1 MIIMH
6 AQKMPTAVRLLGFSP
21 GVAVHLA
28 TLLAGAPRSGPLY
41 SCLHED
47 SLQEPDIVL
56 ADGGNPA
63 ALAWLDGMR
72 CAPPALVIGG
82 SPHADYAHLALPI
95 DPEQLHASLVRLL
108 AERRRALALLSA
120 RGEPLLAE
128 RRRRPRLGA
137 DAGCADGRQPPRDG
151 KVLIVDKGGAFR
163 DHLAGLVGD
172 GRLAIAWT
180 DSAPMAVRLCDE
192 TPVSLAM
199 INTATPGIDP
209 YGLSRNIKA
218 QDGAGRTAVV
228 LLVGRTF
235 NYDSTLAH
243 GAGVRGLLDKPVGDR
258 SLVCML
264 QRLTSLQ
271 DMPASVSS
279 AM

>member
-1 MIIMH
+1 MH
-6 AQKMPTAVRLLGFSP
+6 AQKTPTAVRLLGFAP
-21 GVAVHLA
+21 DIAAHLV

-41 SCLHED
+41 ACLHED

-56 ADGGNPA
+56 ADGTNAA

-72 CAPPALVIGG
+72 CAPPTLVIGG
-82 SPHADYAHLALPI
+82 LGHAGYDHLAHPI
-95 DPEQLHASLVRLL
+95 EAEQVYACMAKLL

-128 RRRRPRLGA
+128 RRRRPRLGP
-137 DAGCADGRQPPRDG
+137 DAGCADGRRPPRDG

-163 DHLAGLVGD
+163 DHLAGLVGN
-172 GRLAIAWT
+172 GRLSIAWT
-180 DSAPMAVRLCDE
+180 DSASMAVRLCDE

-199 INTATPGIDP
+199 INTAAPGIDP
-209 YGLSRNIKA
+209 YGLSRAIKA
-218 QDGAGRTAVV
+218 QEGAERTAVV
-228 LLVGRTF
+228 LLVGKTF
-235 NYDSTLAH
+235 SYDSTLAH

-258 SLVCML
+258 SLVAML
-264 QRLTSLQ
+264 QRLTSL
-271 DMPASVSS
+271 PGLPGS

>member
-1 MIIMH
+1 MH
-6 AQKMPTAVRLLGFSP
+6 AQKMPTAVRLLGFAP
-21 GVAVHLA
+21 GAAVHLA

-41 SCLHED
+41 ACLHED

-82 SPHADYAHLALPI
+82 GPHAGYPHLASPP
-95 DPEQLHASLVRLL
+95 DPEQLYACLVKLL
-108 AERRRALALLSA
+108 GERRRALALLSA
-120 RGEPLLAE
+120 RGAPLLAE
-128 RRRRPRLGA
+128 RRRRPRLGP

-163 DHLAGLVGD
+163 DHLAGLVGNA
-172 GRLAIAWT
+172 RLAIAWT
-180 DSAPMAVRLCDE
+180 DSGPMAVRLCDE

-209 YGLSRNIKA
+209 YGLSRSIKA

-264 QRLTSLQ
+264 QRLTSL
-271 DMPASVSS
+271 PELAAALSS

>member
-1 MIIMH
+1 MH
-6 AQKMPTAVRLLGFSP
+6 AQKTPTAVRLLGFSP
-21 GVAVHLA
+21 CATAHLA
-28 TLLAGAPRSGPLY
+28 TLLASAPRSGPLY
-41 SCLHED
+41 ACLHED

-56 ADGGNPA
+56 ADGTSPA

-72 CAPPALVIGG
+72 CPPPALVIGG
-82 SPHADYAHLALPI
+82 MARASYTQLSPPFEPDELYACM
-95 DPEQLHASLVRLL
+95 VKLL
-108 AERRRALALLSA
+108 AERRRALMLLSA

-128 RRRRPRLGA
+128 RRRRPRLGP
-137 DAGCADGRQPPRDG
+137 DAGCPSERQPPRDG

-163 DHLAGLVGD
+163 DHLAGLVGPS
-172 GRLAIAWT
+172 RLAIAWT

-199 INTATPGIDP
+199 INTAAPGIDP
-209 YGLSRNIKA
+209 YGLSRDIKA
-218 QDGAGRTAVV
+218 QQGAEKTAVV

-258 SLVCML
+258 SLVAML
-264 QRLTSLQ
+264 QRLASLPE
-271 DMPASVSS
+271 MPA
-279 AM
+279 

>member
-1 MIIMH
+1 MH
-6 AQKMPTAVRLLGFSP
+6 AQKTPIAVRLLGFAP
-21 GVAVHLA
+21 GAAMHLA
-28 TLLAGAPRSGPLY
+28 TLLAQAPRAEAQY
-41 SCLHED
+41 ACLHQD
-47 SLQEPDIVL
+47 SLQEPDLVL
-56 ADGGNPA
+56 VDGDSPA

-72 CAPPALVIGG
+72 CPPPALIVGG
-82 SPHADYAHLALPI
+82 PPHAEFAHLAHLPLPFEP
-95 DPEQLHASLVRLL
+95 DQLYARMVKLL

-128 RRRRPRLGA
+128 RRRHPRLGSQT
-137 DAGCADGRQPPRDG
+137 GCADGRRPPRDG

-163 DHLAGLVGD
+163 DHLAGLVGP

-192 TPVSLAM
+192 TPVSVAM
-199 INTATPGIDP
+199 INTAAPGIDP
-209 YGLSRNIKA
+209 YGLSRAIKA
-218 QDGAGRTAVV
+218 QAGAGRTAVV
-228 LLVGRTF
+228 LLMGRTF
-235 NYDSTLAH
+235 SYDSTLAH

-271 DMPASVSS
+271 ELAV
-279 AM
+279 